1 MKRICKFISL
11 HVCMYVFLFIFR
23 DFGLVY
29 YDNTLFDINLNFL
42 FNNLFLPIYTYLLNI
57 LGKLIIIISGLS

>member
-1 MKRICKFISL
+1 MF
-11 HVCMYVFLFIFR
+11 VFLFIFR